1 MKQLFL
7 YLWFICMSTLT
18 YAQQV
23 TLSGKVEDAYTG
35 NGLQGVMVTI
45 RPAAGNRILKFT
57 KTQADGSFL
66 LSLNAI
72 PDGRNVLHFSMMGY
86 AVKTIPLSK
95 DTTVYHVLLT
105 EQATKL
111 KDVVV
116 KAPSIRQRGDTISY
130 NVASFADAN
139 DKSLADVL
147 KKMPGMEVS
156 DKGEIKYNGKAINK
170 FYIEGHDMLGGRYSI
185 ATNNIHQK
193 DVGSVEVMTNH
204 QPIKAL
210 EDMSFSQDPAI
221 NIKLKESAKSRL
233 VGTLKAGGGMEQKK
247 GEKFGKLNVWE
258 GEMSLMR
265 FAKKAQSLNTFK
277 SNNIGTDVTGEGN
290 LLFSD
295 GGTGVMGNSYNLKDY
310 VNVTPDQL
318 TDISDSRVRKNQT
331 HVFTTNNLWVL
342 GKIRICLLR

>member
-86 AVKTIPLSK
+86 AVRTIPLSK

-147 KKMPGMEVS
+147 KKMPGIAVS

-170 FYIEGHDMLGGRYSI
+170 FYIEGHDRLGGR
-185 ATNNIHQK
+185 
-193 DVGSVEVMTNH
+193 
-204 QPIKAL
+204 
-210 EDMSFSQDPAI
+210 
-221 NIKLKESAKSRL
+221 
-233 VGTLKAGGGMEQKK
+233 
-247 GEKFGKLNVWE
+247 
-258 GEMSLMR
+258 
-265 FAKKAQSLNTFK
+265 
-277 SNNIGTDVTGEGN
+277 
-290 LLFSD
+290 
-295 GGTGVMGNSYNLKDY
+295 
-310 VNVTPDQL
+310 
-318 TDISDSRVRKNQT
+318 
-331 HVFTTNNLWVL
+331 
-342 GKIRICLLR
+342 